1 MVVVV
6 VVVVVAHDIPLRY
19 CCGWVV
25 SMTPLVVVTVVVEE
39 GDDAD
44 AVVVVVAVVMIAH
57 YVSSHLLVDCLGRRS
72 MMCSIDFDGMC
83 DESIDS
89 DVAIHQVQAVLFAVE
104 IVVLVVVQVYLN

>member
-1 MVVVV
+1 MD
-6 VVVVVAHDIPLRY
+6 VVAHDFPLRH

-25 SMTPLVVVTVVVEE
+25 SMTPLVVVMVVVVEE
-39 GDDAD
+39 GDVAD
-44 AVVVVVAVVMIAH
+44 VVVVVVVMIAH